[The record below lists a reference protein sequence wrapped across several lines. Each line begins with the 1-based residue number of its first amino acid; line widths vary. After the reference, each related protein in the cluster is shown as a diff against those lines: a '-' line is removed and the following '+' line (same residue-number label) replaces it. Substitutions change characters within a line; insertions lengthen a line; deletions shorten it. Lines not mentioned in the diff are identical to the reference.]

1 MELLVVVTIISAL
14 GSLAFPAYV
23 NVMQRSRAATC
34 MGHLRGIGATLQL
47 YLADNNNNMPTLVM
61 AREST
66 SENVPAMDNTLNQ
79 YTDSPD
85 AFYCPAD
92 TAQLFQTTG
101 SSYIWNSLINGQNTA
116 NLDFMGIANQGS
128 HIPVVSDK
136 QNFHNYGGVQVN
148 ILYVDGHAAKEIQF
162 VTNSGTK

>member
-1 MELLVVVTIISAL
+1 MELLVAVTIISAL
-14 GSLAFPAYV
+14 VSLAFPAYV
-23 NVMQRSRAATC
+23 NIMQRSRAADC
-34 MGHLRGIGATLQL
+34 MGHLRGIGAALQL
-47 YLADNNNNMPTLVM
+47 YLADNNNNMPTLMM

-66 SENVPAMDNTLNQ
+66 SDNVPVMDNTLSQ

-85 AFYCPAD
+85 AFHCPAD

-101 SSYIWNSLINGQNTA
+101 SSYIWNNLINGQNTA

-128 HIPVVSDK
+128 HIPIASDK
-136 QNFHNYGGVQVN
+136 QSFHTYGGVQVN

-162 VTNSGTK
+162 KTN